1 MVDEQSMESI
11 LRMIRELAASKE
23 AMAADESRSP
33 TRKKAPDFGEPD
45 ISPRQNSLEAV

>member
-23 AMAADESRSP
+23 AMAADESSP